1 MNFEF
6 QKYCQNLN
14 SSNIGLLV
22 NMIFNKIL
30 MFNDIGR
37 FSRIRIEKHTSKNAK
52 IFFYQYQLIN
62 VSAKYLDYG

>member
-22 NMIFNKIL
+22 NMIFNKFS

-37 FSRIRIEKHTSKNAK
+37 FSRIRIEKKD
-52 IFFYQYQLIN
+52 I
-62 VSAKYLDYG
+62 